1 MIQSPT
7 SFLIV
12 LILLWCKLVLSC
24 FREFIIALQQLTQV
38 LLQIIDSNLQS
49 KLTLWHSLD

>member
-12 LILLWCKLVLSC
+12 LIFLWCKLVLSG
-24 FREFIIALQQLTQV
+24 FREFIIALSQLTQV
-38 LLQIIDSNLQS
+38 LLQIIDSNLQPR
-49 KLTLWHSLD
+49 LTCHSLD